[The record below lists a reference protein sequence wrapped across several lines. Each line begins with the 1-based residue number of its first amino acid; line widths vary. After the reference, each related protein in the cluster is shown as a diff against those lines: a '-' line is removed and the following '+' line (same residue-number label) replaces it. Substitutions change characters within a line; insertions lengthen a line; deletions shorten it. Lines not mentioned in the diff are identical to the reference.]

1 MDVITKTLPTYT
13 LTSWDLSELLPEPS
27 EEQLSARLAGLE
39 AAAASFE
46 RRRAD
51 LDPQMDP
58 RAFLSILRQ
67 YEELH
72 DLIQV
77 IYGYASLWFYSNTG
91 SQEALT
97 FRNRVRQA
105 VTESANRYLFF
116 TLWWRNLS
124 DEEAWRLLTAES
136 VHRDYRQY
144 LEELR
149 RFKPH
154 TLDVWSELIIN
165 I

>member
-27 EEQLSARLAGLE
+27 QEVFSARFADLE
-39 AAAASFE
+39 SAVASFE

-72 DLIQV
+72 ELIQV
-77 IYGYASLWFYSNTG
+77 INGYASLWFYSNTG

-97 FRNRVRQA
+97 FRNRVQQA
-105 VTESANRYLFF
+105 VTAAANRFLFF
-116 TLWWRNLS
+116 TLWWRNL
-124 DEEAWRLLTAES
+124 
-136 VHRDYRQY
+136 
-144 LEELR
+144 
-149 RFKPH
+149 
-154 TLDVWSELIIN
+154 
-165 I
+165 